1 LAVKATVQNRKVLDQ
16 DKTII
21 RKKEE
26 KHHQEAD
33 ELAQKI
39 EGASCKFLMKAGEGD
54 KLFGS
59 VTSTDIAEQLEKQ
72 GIELD
77 RRKIQI
83 EHPIKSLGEFT
94 VSIKLHP
101 EVTTQLAIEVVK
113 GEE

>member
-1 LAVKATVQNRKVLDQ
+1 MMVWWRGGRRD
-16 DKTII
+16 
-21 RKKEE
+21 R
-26 KHHQEAD
+26 
-33 ELAQKI
+33 
-39 EGASCKFLMKAGEGD
+39 
-54 KLFGS
+54 
-59 VTSTDIAEQLEKQ
+59 QLEKQ